1 MSEKGA
7 IPFKMK
13 TILMRLQTSH
23 IFSRESRLYKSVC
36 PSVRRSV
43 GPSRV
48 FFFWCPNLRE
58 NELVT
63 EKEYRE
69 GEASRD

>member
-1 MSEKGA
+1 
-7 IPFKMK
+7 
-13 TILMRLQTSH
+13 MRSRKRERKRDEEEH
-23 IFSRESRLYKSVC
+23 SIFSRESRLYKRVC
-36 PSVRRSV
+36 PSV
-43 GPSRV
+43 GPSVRHA
-48 FFFWCPNLRE
+48 FFFRCPNLRE